1 MGYISARK
9 GAGPETSEVM
19 VVEREPEVLVV
30 GAGVVGVATAYAL
43 AERGRKVVAIDAGEV
58 GAGCSYGSAGL
69 IAPSSSMPL
78 AAPGVLSQGLRWMLD
93 RDSPFYIKP
102 RPDPALISWLRR
114 FRTAANEQQA
124 HAAVPLLRSLKLAG
138 RRLCD
143 EWTELARMDCDYARE
158 GVIHVYRSGAAL
170 AEGAAAAAHFQVDEL
185 PFEVLDADALRAI
198 VPNLRGGVAGGV
210 RFPEDARVNP
220 AKFVTGLAGL
230 AEAAGAT
237 FLERTEAIGFTT
249 GRGRITAVE
258 TTKGEFRPAQ
268 VVLAAGAWSPG
279 VVRDLRLKLPIQ
291 PAKGYSLTFQRPDGF
306 LDIPLL
312 LAEAHAA
319 INPIGPLV
327 RVAGTLELAG
337 MDFSINRRR
346 VAAVRRAAGQY
357 LEGFDDLDPIETWR
371 GMRPC
376 TPDGLPVIGRT
387 PKWENLV
394 IAAGHAMI
402 GMAVGPVTGEIVA
415 DLICGDEPAF
425 DLELM
430 RYERFA

>member
-1 MGYISARK
+1 M
-9 GAGPETSEVM
+9 SEVM

-43 AERGRKVVAIDAGEV
+43 AERGQPVVAIDAGEV
-58 GAGCSYGSAGL
+58 GAGCSYGNAGL

-78 AAPGVLSQGLRWMLD
+78 AAPGVLSQGLRWLLD
-93 RDSPFYIKP
+93 KDSPFYIKP
-102 RPDPALISWLRR
+102 RPDPALIAWLRR
-114 FRTAANEQQA
+114 FQAAANEQQA

-138 RRLCD
+138 RRLYD
-143 EWTELARMDCDYARE
+143 RWSQLAGMDCDYARE
-158 GVIHVYRSGAAL
+158 GVIHVYRSRSGL
-170 AEGAAAAAHFQVDEL
+170 AEAEVMARRFQTDDL
-185 PFEVLDADALRAI
+185 PFEVLDDDALKAR
-198 VPNLRGGVAGGV
+198 VPNLHGGVAGGV
-210 RFPEDARVNP
+210 LFAEDGRVNP

-230 AEAAGAT
+230 AEASGAT

-249 GRGRITAVE
+249 SRGRITAVE
-258 TTKGEFRPAQ
+258 TTKGEFRPDQ

-291 PAKGYSLTFQRPDGF
+291 PAKGYSLTFNRPDGF

-357 LEGFDDLDPIETWR
+357 LEGFDELTLIETWR

-387 PKWENLV
+387 PKWDNLV
-394 IAAGHAMI
+394 IATGHAMI

-415 DLICGDEPAF
+415 DLICGEEPEF
-425 DLELM
+425 DLKLM
-430 RYERFA
+430 RYERFSEERRTGRPRWQ

>member
-1 MGYISARK
+1 
-9 GAGPETSEVM
+9 M

-43 AERGRKVVAIDAGEV
+43 SERGRRVVAIDAGEV
-58 GAGCSYGSAGL
+58 GAGCSYGNAGL

-78 AAPGVLSQGLRWMLD
+78 AAPNVLSQGLRWLLD
-93 RDSPFYIKP
+93 KDSPFYIKP
-102 RPDPALISWLRR
+102 RLDPALIAWLRR
-114 FRTAANEQQA
+114 FRAAANKRQA
-124 HAAVPLLRSLKLAG
+124 HAAVPLLRSLKLTG
-138 RRLCD
+138 RKIYDR
-143 EWTELARMDCDYARE
+143 WTALTGMECNYARE
-158 GVIHVYRSGAAL
+158 GVIHVYRSRAGL
-170 AEGAAAAAHFQVDEL
+170 AEAEMMARHFQTDVL
-185 PFEVLDADALRAI
+185 PFQVLDADALRAK
-198 VPNLRGGVAGGV
+198 VPNLRGGVAGGLL
-210 RFPEDARVNP
+210 FAEDARVNP

-237 FLERTEAIGFTT
+237 FLERTEAIGFATS
-249 GRGRITAVE
+249 RGRITAVE

-291 PAKGYSLTFQRPDGF
+291 AAKGYSLTFNRPEGF

-337 MDFSINRRR
+337 MDFSINQQR

-376 TPDGLPVIGRT
+376 TPDGLPIIGRT

-394 IAAGHAMI
+394 IAAGHAMV

-415 DLICGDEPAF
+415 DLICGDEPGF
-425 DLELM
+425 DLELL
-430 RYERFA
+430 RYERFD